1 MPFWRGG
8 SGFPCLKTP
17 ATSAHHNLHT
27 PRVPAGIPRI
37 QTFARCEARLVATG
51 FLWMG
56 LLVPGKKYYT
66 NINWKTWLGTK
77 GRSKN
82 KGWNIF
88 VANVRFRI
96 WHDFWCRC
104 SWFVAKAKKC
114 NIMQYHPLN
123 WENAIRPKNFLM
135 IWAMDD
141 RLPLIRITTPT
152 KRNGSLSFF
161 IPHAILKILNP
172 GQGASRKTLRF
183 VTTWWSNIFT
193 PSPTLT

>member
-1 MPFWRGG
+1 MFRLESPQKSSEKTSLHATMSIYINLSSYPANAFWRGG

-88 VANVRFRI
+88 VANVRFASGMISGADVPDLLQKQRNAI
-96 WHDFWCRC
+96 
-104 SWFVAKAKKC
+104 SC
-114 NIMQYHPLN
+114 NI
-123 WENAIRPKNFLM
+123 
-135 IWAMDD
+135 
-141 RLPLIRITTPT
+141 
-152 KRNGSLSFF
+152 
-161 IPHAILKILNP
+161 
-172 GQGASRKTLRF
+172 TL
-183 VTTWWSNIFT
+183 
-193 PSPTLT
+193 